1 MAKKIL
7 LETRSEPALYT
18 LVGISCHLRDYH
30 LTYLLNENLDLG
42 FVKENDFQGYP
53 FFFCRDE
60 NCFNAYYL
68 LGNRGQESILL
79 PEMKQTDYLL
89 LIEGP
94 FKKIQKDKL
103 LKKIRSIDN
112 ILMSF
117 EIKIEIIKNFE
128 TILNDLEIHFM
139 NIHKVSKTKYSSTK
153 NQEV

>member
-7 LETRSEPALYT
+7 LETRSESALYT
-18 LVGISCHLRDYH
+18 LIGISCHLRDYQ
-30 LTYLLNENLDLG
+30 LTYLLNLKLDLS
-42 FVKENDFQGYP
+42 FTKEEDFRDYS

-94 FKKIQKDKL
+94 FKKFQSDRL
-103 LKKIRSIDN
+103 LKNIQGIDSVLTAFEVKIDV
-112 ILMSF
+112 
-117 EIKIEIIKNFE
+117 IKNFE
-128 TILNDLEIHFM
+128 TMLNDLEIHFM
-139 NIHKVSKTKYSSTK
+139 NIHKELKAKFSQPKK
-153 NQEV
+153 

>member
-18 LVGISCHLRDYH
+18 LIGISCHFRDYH
-30 LTYLLNENLDLG
+30 LIYLLNEKLDLE
-42 FVKENDFQGYP
+42 FTKEDDFQGYP

-79 PEMKQTDYLL
+79 PEIKQIDYLL

-94 FKKIQKDKL
+94 FKKNQKDRL
-103 LKKIRSIDN
+103 LKKIKSIDN

-117 EIKIEIIKNFE
+117 EIKIETIKNVE
-128 TILNDLEIHFM
+128 TVLNDLEIHFM
-139 NIHKVSKTKYSSTK
+139 NIHKELKVKYSRIK
-153 NQEV
+153 K